1 MLSEPYGSHIDVGSA
16 KISLC
21 FSFISIPL
29 FCTLAMSMF
38 WLGCGWDWDWGWAVE
53 PKQRQAKPLERAQKV
68 VGPVMGHICTH
79 THTPIHSRSWSGSQ
93 KLTGLILFK
102 DKAQINHTAAKIM
115 KCSCV
120 QITQNYRKQKPEHLP
135 KWPQKSFNY
144 IEHAT
149 GNRSSS
155 SCPTRMSESAT
166 AADPS
171 FSAEGRVL

>member
-21 FSFISIPL
+21 FSFISIL
-29 FCTLAMSMF
+29 LSCYVYVLAGTGTGAGLLNPSSARPSHSSVRKR
-38 WLGCGWDWDWGWAVE
+38 WSALLWATS
-53 PKQRQAKPLERAQKV
+53 A
-68 VGPVMGHICTH
+68 HTH
-79 THTPIHSRSWSGSQ
+79 THTTIHSRSWSGSQ
-93 KLTGLILFK
+93 KLAGLILFK

-149 GNRSSS
+149 GNRSS
-155 SCPTRMSESAT
+155 CPTRMSESAT

-171 FSAEGRVL
+171 FPAEGRVR